1 MVAVGLGLLV
11 GSGVM
16 TAQWA
21 SAAVASGCRSVTRSI
36 WLQEGSVA
44 GSVGEQRLTL
54 TACWNTKGA
63 LTSSSLAQNIYT
75 TPLGTAAG
83 WSFDTKPTANNHPT
97 GGTSTAWHAGGAA
110 RTCLFKIVPVCSEWE
125 HWDTVVVFRTP
136 GFVGPVGPND
146 HGATFDGTCTSS
158 PCYLRFVNEIH

>member
-54 TACWNTKGA
+54 TACWNTKGNI
-63 LTSSSLAQNIYT
+63 TSSSLTQKIYE
-75 TPLGTAAG
+75 TPLGSATG
-83 WSFDTKPTANNHPT
+83 WNFETGTPANNHPT
-97 GGTSTAWHAGGAA
+97 GGTSTAWHGGGSVRA
-110 RTCLFKIVPVCSEWE
+110 CLLKVVPWCSEWE

-136 GFVGPVGPND
+136 GFVGPVGSND
-146 HGATFDGTCTSS
+146 HGATFDATCTSS
-158 PCYLRFVNEIH
+158 SCNLRFVNEIH